1 MATLWRTV
9 LRASPATKPASP
21 ERAAF
26 DSPSSSIGALTGL
39 EVMLTMRPNL
49 RAAGF
54 KEEEILE
61 AIQVVAI
68 YNSDN
73 RINNALGMQPND
85 EARPGF
91 QRT

>member
-1 MATLWRTV
+1 MHA
-9 LRASPATKPASP
+9 AIPPAWPVGT
-21 ERAAF
+21 RR
-26 DSPSSSIGALTGL
+26 SSSVRSGVGAAVDQ
-39 EVMLTMRPNL
+39 EVLAGDERRL
-49 RAAGF
+49 CAAGF

-68 YNSDN
+68 YNSNN